1 LRFGNTVSAVA
12 TAGSGSSSEKAKREA
27 ARATVGVCGQE
38 QLRGLLE
45 HVRDGFERLDAGD
58 LDEFE
63 LDDLIHRYK
72 QATKRLWVFCEAG
85 GGNWTST
92 AAALA
97 DMRARGVERDWWA
110 ESASRGRRS

>member
-1 LRFGNTVSAVA
+1 MA
-12 TAGSGSSSEKAKREA
+12 TAASGSSSEMAKREE
-27 ARATVGVCGQE
+27 ARLTVGAYHQE

-45 HVRDGFERLDAGD
+45 RVREGFERLDAGD

-63 LDDLIHRYK
+63 LDDLIHHYK
-72 QATKRLWVFCEAG
+72 QAAKRLWVFCEAG
-85 GGNWTST
+85 GGNWTGT

-110 ESASRGRRS
+110 ESARRGRRS